1 MSQNALT
8 LLKER
13 GFIEWCS
20 HPESLEELF
29 DHEMVTAYI
38 GFDPTADSLHVG
50 HLIPIMGLAWLQR
63 LGHRPI
69 AIAGGGT
76 GLIGDP
82 SGKSAERNLLT
93 LEKVEDNVQAVGR
106 QLASFLDFD
115 CGDNSALLVN
125 NYDWLGKLNFIPFLR
140 DIGKYFTVNYM
151 ISKEYVKSRLDD
163 PEKSISFTE
172 FSYTLLQAY
181 DFYHLYENMGC
192 KLQMGGNDQQG
203 NIVSG
208 VDLIRKKTG
217 QEAYGATYPLLL
229 DSAGNKFGKTAGG
242 AVWLDPGRT
251 SPYRFYQ
258 FWINTEDSQ
267 IERLLKLYT
276 FLSLDEISGIMAGHQ
291 EHPERREAQRKLA
304 WEITSTVH
312 GEHAAVMARR
322 ASEILFGGSFEPA
335 ELTDEML
342 HILER
347 EVPFEILARDQL
359 ETIADVLA
367 ASGACKSKGEARR
380 LIKGGGVSINGEKV
394 SGETAPLSDGDL
406 LFEGYLFLK
415 VGKKRFH
422 LVRMGR

>member
-1 MSQNALT
+1 MPQNALR

-29 DHEMVTAYI
+29 GQEMVTAYI

-93 LEKVEDNVQAVGR
+93 LEKVEENVEAVGR

-115 CGDNSALLVN
+115 CGSNSALLVN
-125 NYDWLGKLNFIPFLR
+125 NYDWLSKLNFIEFLR
-140 DIGKYFTVNYM
+140 DIGKYFTINYM
-151 ISKEYVKSRLDD
+151 VSKEYVKSRLDD

-181 DFYHLYENMGC
+181 DFYHLYGHMDC

-217 QEAYGATYPLLL
+217 KEAYGATYPLLL

-242 AVWLDPGRT
+242 AVWLAPERT

-258 FWINTEDSQ
+258 FWINSEDSQ
-267 IERLLKLYT
+267 IEKLLRLYT
-276 FLSLDEISGIMAGHQ
+276 FLPLDEVTSIMEAHR
-291 EHPERREAQRKLA
+291 EHPEKRGAQRRLA

-312 GEHAAVMARR
+312 GEHSAAMAKR
-322 ASEILFGGSFEPA
+322 ASEILFGGAFEPS

-342 HILER
+342 HILEG
-347 EVPFEILARDQL
+347 EVPFEVLARGDV
-359 ETIADVLA
+359 ETVADVLA

-380 LIKGGGVSINGEKV
+380 LIRGGGVSVNGAKV
-394 SGETAPLSDGDL
+394 EEETASVLDKNL
-406 LFEGYLFLK
+406 LFDGYLFLK

-422 LVRMGR
+422 LVRMER